1 MRGPAAT
8 GWLRVSGLVTV
19 PVGGLT
25 GVLHAGSHGDTGC
38 RPGRSYGSPC
48 TSSYPPPPPPH
59 AGLGTMPP
67 VSALAGI
74 PQIEGVQEEGPRG
87 PPTSEAIS
95 HGPSVTSMLANLLP
109 LANSS
114 LQQPSE
120 GVYMGDG
127 IPPVPAKLA
136 ARIRKGEF
144 VEMGELLPEFWAG
157 PKDEESDFRRELKTR
172 RSRKVVDIHT
182 WVQCFSSYVA
192 TRAPQAPH
200 LIPELMAYLA
210 TIVRVSQDYAGLA
223 WVRYDAAFR
232 RQATLT
238 KNMRW
243 SVINSTLYTMCFT
256 GMAAATKRCEL
267 CFATSHTDRECAQ
280 RGDPDPDMG
289 DRLKIIESAVLALT
303 GGQQGKQ
310 KSDPPAAKPSG
321 EFCRK
326 WNSGGC
332 SYPRCRHSHSCS
344 NCQGNHP
351 AVKCSA
357 RRFSSP
363 AGQPSFSPNSGAK
376 IHPY

>member
-1 MRGPAAT
+1 MRVRTGHRAIHGIPAWGT
-8 GWLRVSGLVTV
+8 SSVRLLPQV
-19 PVGGLT
+19 
-25 GVLHAGSHGDTGC
+25 GDTGC
-38 RPGRSYGSPC
+38 RPGCSYGSPC
-48 TSSYPPPPPPH
+48 TSSYPPPPPPPH

-87 PPTSEAIS
+87 PPTSEAVS
-95 HGPSVTSMLANLLP
+95 HGPSVTAMLANLLP

-157 PKDEESDFRRELKTR
+157 PKDEDSDFRRELKTR
-172 RSRKVVDIHT
+172 RSCKVVDIHT
-182 WVQCFSSYVA
+182 WVQCFSTYVA

-223 WVRYDAAFR
+223 WVRYDASFR
-232 RQATLT
+232 RQAALT
-238 KNMRW
+238 KNTRW

-303 GGQQGKQ
+303 GVQQGKQ
-310 KSDPPAAKPSG
+310 SQIPQQLN
-321 EFCRK
+321 R
-326 WNSGGC
+326 
-332 SYPRCRHSHSCS
+332 
-344 NCQGNHP
+344 QGN
-351 AVKCSA
+351 AVSGTQEA
-357 RRFSSP
+357 AAIHAVGTAILAAT
-363 AGQPSFSPNSGAK
+363 AGATTQL
-376 IHPY
+376 